1 MTEPKPSLPKT
12 PLRVVFAGTPDF
24 AASVLAALLESQQ
37 AGPTHQI
44 VACYT
49 QPDRPAGRGRKL
61 TPSPVK
67 ALALAHDIPVLQP
80 LNFKAQEDVD
90 ALAALQP
97 DLMIVVAY
105 GLILPQRVLDIPT
118 LGCINVHASL
128 LPRWRGAAPIQRSLI
143 EGDAE
148 TGITLMQMEAGL
160 DTGPMLVKV
169 ATPIAADETGGQ
181 LHDRLAV
188 LGARAMADLVI
199 QMAETGLPP
208 ADVQDNAL
216 ATYAHKLSKEE
227 GQLDWTQP
235 ATILA
240 RKIRGLNPW
249 PVAYSQIQGETVRV
263 WNATPSISG
272 SGDGHSGRVLP
283 GTILTADKNGIALQT
298 GDGVLVLT
306 ELQLP
311 GGKALPARDILN
323 SRAAWFAPGE
333 CFGADKS
340 ALARDASQ
348 GEPT

>member
-1 MTEPKPSLPKT
+1 MTEPKQTLPQT

-24 AASVLAALLESQQ
+24 AASVLAALLAPQQ
-37 AGPTHQI
+37 AGPSHQI
-44 VACYT
+44 IACYT

-67 ALALAHDIPVLQP
+67 AIALTHDIPVYQP

-169 ATPIAADETGGQ
+169 ATPIAVDETGGQ

-188 LGARAMADLVI
+188 LGAKAMVDLVVQI
-199 QMAETGLPP
+199 AAQGMPP
-208 ADVQDNAL
+208 ADVQDHAL

-227 GQLDWTQP
+227 GQLDWAQP
-235 ATILA
+235 AAALS

-249 PVAYSQIQGETVRV
+249 PVAYSQRQGETVRV
-263 WNATPSISG
+263 WNATPSIG
-272 SGDGHSGRVLP
+272 GGDGHPGSALP
-283 GTILTADKNGIALQT
+283 GTILTADKSGIAVQT

-333 CFGADKS
+333 CFGVDNS
-340 ALARDASQ
+340 TSGGDASQ
-348 GEPT
+348 GEPA